1 MKINL
6 VRLDNYLIP
15 ADENDMLEI
24 KKLSQGS
31 IYSAEIKLS
40 RNYEFFK
47 KFHKLI
53 RFAWEYQNEK
63 TQEFFHN
70 EIDCFRDTV
79 LISAGWTENRYYIEK
94 KVWYEVPKSISFE
107 SMKEEELIDLYPR
120 VFDVLLKVFLKNISE
135 EEFNKNLSGF

>member
-6 VRLDNYLIP
+6 VRLDNYFVC
-15 ADENDMLEI
+15 ADENDLLEI
-24 KKLSQGS
+24 KKLSNTEV
-31 IYSAEIKLS
+31 YSAEIKIA

-53 RFAWEYQNEK
+53 RVAWEYQNEK
-63 TQEFFHN
+63 VQDFFHN

-79 LISAGWTENRYYIEK
+79 LISAGWTENRYCIEK

-107 SMKEEELIDLYPR
+107 NMKEEELIDLYPR
-120 VFDVLLKVFLKNISE
+120 VFDVLLKVFLKHITE
-135 EEFNKNLSGF
+135 EEFKKNLARF